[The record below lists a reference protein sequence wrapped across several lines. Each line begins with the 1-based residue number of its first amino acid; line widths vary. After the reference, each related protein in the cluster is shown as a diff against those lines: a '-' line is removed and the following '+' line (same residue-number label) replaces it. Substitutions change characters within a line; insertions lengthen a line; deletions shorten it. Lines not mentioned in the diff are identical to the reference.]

1 MADQRKRRTLR
12 LLGFGGAA
20 LLIVGAGGSWVVTR
34 TPREATQ
41 PWRTAG
47 EPHEDARIT
56 LLRWAVL
63 APSSHNLQPWIADLS
78 EPGVITVLPD
88 TGLLLPRTDPFARQ
102 TVISLGGFLEAIDLA
117 SAANGH
123 STETTLFP
131 EGVFPMSLDDRPVA
145 RIALR
150 EDPDAEPDPLSDQL
164 GARRTIKT
172 AYDPARAPTPETLE
186 YLRRAAQAD
195 RVAFGAETS
204 PDAVAPLREIVR
216 EAGIRELMTPRVQA
230 ETVAVMRIG
239 KAEINANPDGIALQ
253 GPAIEALAAAG
264 MLTRR
269 AMMDPESQAF
279 RQGVTMYEE
288 QAAGTPAFVWLA
300 TERNDRE
307 SQIAAGRAWLR
318 LQLEATAR
326 GVALHPMSQ
335 ALQEYQEVSEFYD
348 AVHARLG
355 LGGRRAT
362 VQMLA
367 RAGYADPPGRPQPRW
382 AAVDKLTGG
391 AGTSAQ
397 RPNLR
402 VPESEFRA

>member
-1 MADQRKRRTLR
+1 MADQKKRRTLR

-20 LLIVGAGGSWVVTR
+20 LLVVGAGGGWVVTR
-34 TPREATQ
+34 TPREATE
-41 PWRTAG
+41 PWRIAG
-47 EPHEDARIT
+47 EPHEDPRIT
-56 LLRWAVL
+56 ILRWAVL

-78 EPGVITVLPD
+78 EPGVVTVLPD

-102 TVISLGGFLEAIDLA
+102 TVVSLGGFLEAIDLA
-117 SAANGH
+117 AAANGFA
-123 STETTLFP
+123 TETTLFP
-131 EGVFPMSLDDRPVA
+131 EGVYPMSLDDRPVA
-145 RIALR
+145 RIALA
-150 EDPDAEPDPLSDQL
+150 ENPEAEPDVLFDQL

-172 AYDPARAPTPETLE
+172 AYDPGRPPPPETLE
-186 YLRRAAQAD
+186 YLRRGAEAS

-253 GPAIEALAAAG
+253 GPAIEAMAAAG
-264 MLTRR
+264 MVTRS
-269 AMMDPESQAF
+269 AMMDPESTAF

-307 SQIAAGRAWLR
+307 SQVAAGRSWLR
-318 LQLEATAR
+318 MQLEATAR
-326 GVALHPMSQ
+326 GLALHPMSQ

-348 AVHARLG
+348 AVHTRLG
-355 LGGRRAT
+355 LGGRLGT
-362 VQMLA
+362 IQMLA
-367 RAGYADPPGRPQPRW
+367 RAGYADPPGHPQPRW
-382 AAVDKLTGG
+382 AAADKLVGG
-391 AGTSAQ
+391 AGTAAQ

-402 VPESEFRA
+402 VPESAFRA